1 LLASWIPKIDFGEK
15 IKTRREEGEEA
26 YHRTRRRREGREN
39 RARKEGRKQRW
50 VSWSFLSTTFSLPLW
65 DPCSSESA
73 TTKANPLTCKKMIF
87 RVSILLL
94 LLLLLLQLLFCD
106 SVFFFLYWSYSQK
119 FLNFSI
125 YIF

>member
-1 LLASWIPKIDFGEK
+1 LLASWIPRIDFGEK

-26 YHRTRRRREGREN
+26 HHQTRRRREGREK
-39 RARKEGRKQRW
+39 RAKKEGRKQRW
-50 VSWSFLSTTFSLPLW
+50 VSWSFLSTTCSLPLW

-73 TTKANPLTCKKMIF
+73 STKANPLTCKKMIF

-94 LLLLLLQLLFCD
+94 LLLLQLLFCD
-106 SVFFFLYWSYSQK
+106 SDFFFLYCSYSQN
-119 FLNFSI
+119 FLNFSL